1 MSAGD
6 EMDAIISGSGAS
18 GGLGVAGGSG
28 GGGGIPSNFDAEN
41 AQNDEGIEMQ
51 FAVMCMEQA
60 EVYFG
65 LITKIKPSELK
76 RLTKWDDE
84 IVEAFL
90 AAFPEYDDADKL
102 RLLSEE
108 EIKSPA
114 GKRRWRDF
122 MMPFAKKIDEY
133 NFGTLIR
140 LDCTKD
146 YTQENSMFG
155 YRLQFYALEIL
166 RNRKGLND
174 AVWQKVQDDPTAFA
188 DAEAK

>member
-28 GGGGIPSNFDAEN
+28 GIPQGFDAEN

-90 AAFPEYDDADKL
+90 KAFPEYDDADKL
-102 RLLSEE
+102 RLLSED
-108 EIKSPA
+108 EIKSPG
-114 GKRRWRDF
+114 GKRRWREF
-122 MMPFAKKIDEY
+122 MMPFADKIDEY

-140 LDCTKD
+140 LDCTQD
-146 YTQENSMFG
+146 YTQANSMFG

-174 AVWQKVQDDPTAFA
+174 AVWQRVQDDPDAFA
-188 DAEAK
+188 ESK